1 MKFTLTCGAPRQST
15 AWVAAATTSLS
26 LTALLDCYV
35 LAGTQDERDVR
46 SDSVWVQGFS
56 VSMVRGYDEALTA
69 K

>member
-1 MKFTLTCGAPRQST
+1 MWGGTVFQWGAVLRR
-15 AWVAAATTSLS
+15 WVSLV
-26 LTALLDCYV
+26 LCYV

>member
-1 MKFTLTCGAPRQST
+1 MFR
-15 AWVAAATTSLS
+15 WVQCFIRRWVSLV
-26 LTALLDCYV
+26 LCYV

-56 VSMVRGYDEALTA
+56 VSVVRGFDEALTA